1 MEQLLDLLGN
11 EDEILLADGFNE
23 ALIGHAAGMEPRAV
37 YDYDRCI
44 DVLVE
49 DGMTYEEAMEYFE
62 FNTVGAYV
70 GEQTPVFVQQIDDE
84 VVVSLAKSKLRSL
97 VSRSDTFMKYVAENL
112 IDDTNRDG
120 ILWLSVYSKLTGALR
135 EAREELDG

>member
-1 MEQLLDLLGN
+1 VEQLLDLLGN

-49 DGMTYEEAMEYFE
+49 DGMDRGEAMECFE
-62 FNTVGAYV
+62 FKTVGAYV

>member
-1 MEQLLDLLGN
+1 MEKLLSLLGS
-11 EDEILLADGFNE
+11 EDEILLADGFDE

-49 DGMTYEEAMEYFE
+49 DGMTYEEALEYFE
-62 FNTVGAYV
+62 FNTVGAHV
-70 GEQTPVFVQQIDDE
+70 GEQTPVFVRQMDDE
-84 VVVSLAKSKLRSL
+84 WAGPPSRSKLRSL
-97 VSRSDTFMKYVAENL
+97 VSRSDSFMKYVTEHL

-135 EAREELDG
+135 EAREELDE

>member
-1 MEQLLDLLGN
+1 VEQLLDLLGN

>member
-1 MEQLLDLLGN
+1 VEQLLDLLGN

-70 GEQTPVFVQQIDDE
+70 GEQTPVFVRQMDDE
-84 VVVSLAKSKLRSL
+84 WASPPSRSSLRSL